1 MIYCYKSR
9 DTSSN
14 ILTLGETL
22 TRLLLYPRQTMAQSS
37 TSSRDEI
44 IATITDFYKFY
55 IRLPYLD
62 SNALVFAP
70 ENDGWPDVNATEL
83 RTRGRSEEA
92 IELLRHLPY
101 LENPSIRGGWTID
114 DGSDC
119 IQYHKGACYN
129 NNPELIK
136 SLPAHIIP
144 IADPTDRDGRYLLL
158 DTQTGNVTSYN
169 ILANNIEGNWD
180 AYERL
185 DDNDKWKAFPTAPIG
200 QFFGRWQKLYQKLI
214 WMVAPAIDDSHGDG
228 GTYFTRADNVIEE
241 NELLEEDDDDG
252 DIEID
257 DEVTKVQFTLNS

>member
-1 MIYCYKSR
+1 
-9 DTSSN
+9 
-14 ILTLGETL
+14 
-22 TRLLLYPRQTMAQSS
+22 MAQSS

-44 IATITDFYKFY
+44 ITAITDFYKFY

-70 ENDGWPDVNATEL
+70 ENDGWPNV
-83 RTRGRSEEA
+83 
-92 IELLRHLPY
+92 
-101 LENPSIRGGWTID
+101 RGGWTID

-144 IADPTDRDGRYLLL
+144 IANPTDREGRYLLL
-158 DTQTGNVTSYN
+158 DIQTGNVTSYN
-169 ILANNIEGNWD
+169 VLANNIEGKWE

-185 DDNDKWKAFPTAPIG
+185 GDNDKWKAFPTAPIG
-200 QFFGRWQKLYQKLI
+200 QFFGRWQKLYEKLI

-228 GTYFTRADNVIEE
+228 GTYFTRADNSVEE
-241 NELLEEDDDDG
+241 NEMLENDDDG

-257 DEVTKVQFTLNS
+257 DEVTKVWFSLNFVKKVGLSLLTCCIGGLRDLQAERVAG